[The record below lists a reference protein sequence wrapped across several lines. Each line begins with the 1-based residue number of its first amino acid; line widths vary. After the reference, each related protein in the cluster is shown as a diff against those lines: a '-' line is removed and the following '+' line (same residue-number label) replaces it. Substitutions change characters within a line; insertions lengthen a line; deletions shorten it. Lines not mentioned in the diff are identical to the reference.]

1 MPSRRESQ
9 PQLLLIE
16 SEAPVRRGLQ
26 LLLQGKGYQV
36 LSFASASAALADQ
49 ASVESPYVV
58 VDYSMP
64 YCDGIEALQTLKA
77 RGWRGV
83 AVLITAFF
91 SETLRAQ
98 AISAGF
104 AELLSK
110 PFSDEALLEELAGVV
125 EGAS

>member
-1 MPSRRESQ
+1 MSSRRESL

-16 SEAPVRRGLQ
+16 SEAPIRRRLQ

-36 LSFASASAALADQ
+36 LSFASASTALADPVSTQ
-49 ASVESPYVV
+49 APYVV
-58 VDYSMP
+58 VDYALP
-64 YCDGIEALQTLKA
+64 YCDGIEALHRLKGM
-77 RGWRGV
+77 GWQGV

-104 AELLSK
+104 VEVLSK
-110 PFSDEALLEELAGVV
+110 PFSDDALMEELGGVI
-125 EGAS
+125 EQAL